1 VLRLNHWIGITP
13 TKKGKNLK
21 TVQELVTNIYL
32 DNDIHFDFVEDIS
45 GGDCDCNL
53 HNVMNTIMNYW
64 GE

>member
-1 VLRLNHWIGITP
+1 MNIGE
-13 TKKGKNLK
+13 KGKNLQTIK
-21 TVQELVTNIYL
+21 ELITTIYQ
-32 DNDIHFDFVEDIS
+32 DNDIHFDFVEDMS

>member
-1 VLRLNHWIGITP
+1 MNIGE
-13 TKKGKNLK
+13 KGKHMDTKYKVL
-21 TVQELVTNIYL
+21 TVNELVNRIYL
-32 DNDIHFDFVEDIS
+32 DNDIHFDFVEDMS

>member
-1 VLRLNHWIGITP
+1 MQTI
-13 TKKGKNLK
+13 K
-21 TVQELVTNIYL
+21 ELVTTIYQ
-32 DNDIHFDFVEDIS
+32 DNDIHFDFVEDMS